1 MTEREDGPRFRDMAE
16 ARELAEAY
24 AADAKVTV
32 RALADQRGRSY
43 GYVHRRV
50 SALTTMRPR
59 ARRVQVDDGD
69 GA

>member
-1 MTEREDGPRFRDMAE
+1 MTEREERGRFRDMAE
-16 ARELAEAY
+16 AQELAEAY
-24 AADAKVTV
+24 ASGLTV
-32 RALADQRGRSY
+32 RGLADRHGRSY